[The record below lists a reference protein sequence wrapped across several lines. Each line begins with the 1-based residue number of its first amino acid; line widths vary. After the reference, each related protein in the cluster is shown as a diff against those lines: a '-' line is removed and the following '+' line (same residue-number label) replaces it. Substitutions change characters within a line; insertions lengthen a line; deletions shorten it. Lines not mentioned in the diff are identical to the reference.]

1 MINTLSGCMHL
12 FSKINWFRFLTK
24 THEKFASP
32 AYSINEDKMEQRR
45 VLGLPASTSLVI
57 GNMVGSGIFLLPSS
71 LASIGSISL
80 LGWLITALGS
90 ILLAIIFGKL
100 SQKLPLVGGLYA
112 YCRHELGDFAG
123 YQVSVTYLLGNIIG
137 DAATVVALL
146 AYLTIFWPAI
156 SSNHLLAFFVGSGII
171 WGVALLNI
179 IGIKEVKFVQVLT
192 TIIKLIPIVLVSIV
206 GLFHIQIAN
215 LSDFNISGQS
225 NITALAN
232 VVMLTFFAFAGL
244 ESATIPADNVKNPE
258 KTIYRATLLGT
269 FITALIYILSTVAI
283 MGMFSPKFLVNNPA
297 PFAAA
302 GKLIFGGLTNQVFA
316 LAAIIACL
324 CTIIGFLFITSQA
337 AMATARDGLLPGFLA
352 KLSRYHT
359 PYWSI
364 IVASLIM
371 TILLGMNY
379 SKLLT
384 AQFTLLVTLSNL
396 CILIPYLYTTVT
408 AMLFF
413 RQSKKLNKRDFIKIM
428 VLFILTCIYVLF
440 AIIGSGQEA
449 IFYGIVLLFILT
461 PFYSFMTAPI
471 RQEKS

>member
-1 MINTLSGCMHL
+1 
-12 FSKINWFRFLTK
+12 
-24 THEKFASP
+24 
-32 AYSINEDKMEQRR
+32 MEQRR
-45 VLGLPASTSLVI
+45 ILGLPASTSLVI

-71 LASIGSISL
+71 LASFGSISL
-80 LGWLITALGS
+80 LGWVITALGS

-100 SQKLPLVGGLYA
+100 SQRLPLVGGLYA
-112 YCRHELGDFAG
+112 YCRHQLGDFAG
-123 YQVSVTYLLGNIIG
+123 YQVSVAYLLGNIIG

-156 SSNHLLAFFVGSGII
+156 NTNHPLAFFVGSIII
-171 WGVALLNI
+171 WGIALLNV
-179 IGIKEVKFVQVLT
+179 IGIKEVKIVQVTT
-192 TIIKLIPIVLVSIV
+192 TIIKLVPIVLVSIV
-206 GLFHIQIAN
+206 GLFHVQIAN

-244 ESATIPADNVKNPE
+244 ESATIPAESVKNPE
-258 KTIYRATLLGT
+258 KTIYRATVLGT
-269 FITALIYILSTVAI
+269 IITALIYLLSTVAI
-283 MGMFSPKFLVNNPA
+283 MGMFSSKFLANNPA

-302 GKLIFGGLTNQVFA
+302 GQVIFGHLTNQIFA

-324 CTIIGFLFITSQA
+324 CTIIGFLFITSQT

-352 KLSRYHT
+352 KLSRFHT

-364 IVASLIM
+364 IISSLIM

-384 AQFTLLVTLSNL
+384 SQFTLLVTLSNL
-396 CILIPYLYTTVT
+396 CILVPYLYTTV
-408 AMLFF
+408 AAILSF
-413 RQSKKLNKRDFIKIM
+413 RQFNKGDFIKM
-428 VLFILTCIYVLF
+428 VVIFVLACIYVLF
-440 AIIGSGQEA
+440 AIIGSGQEV

-461 PFYSFMTAPI
+461 PFYSLIPASF
-471 RQEKS
+471 RESKLDKK